1 MAIFM
6 ASTKSISRGKGQSAV
21 ASASYRAG
29 VKLEDHRY
37 GKTLD
42 YSKRHGVMSAD
53 IILPSEL
60 AKTNALIKRDV
71 LWNMAEAAEK
81 RKDARVGRE
90 WLINLPYELDEA
102 TRRELAHTFAQALA
116 DRYGTIADCAIHRPS
131 NKEIKRGADPRNYH
145 AHIMFTT
152 RQATLSKHG
161 KIQLTEKATIELSDN
176 KRRELGLE
184 RVSNEIKVVRQ
195 LWESIANAKLTEY
208 GYDLIDSSSYKDI
221 GVDVVP
227 QIKMGKNATH
237 MKCNGITTEKELR
250 NLAIARH
257 NELIWNVQLTD
268 NKQVNLNADQVISN
282 KFKANENEAIGTVER
297 ASKYSGVAGE
307 RIRAIRR
314 GVTSSK
320 RRIDSYEH
328 ETSGINHGMSG
339 HVEQQERTNQ
349 LIADNLKP
357 KAPNNDS
364 IRTRNIPNKSRY

>member
-29 VKLEDHRY
+29 VKIEDHRY

-282 KFKANENEAIGTVER
+282 KFKANENEAIGTVE
-297 ASKYSGVAGE
+297 
-307 RIRAIRR
+307 
-314 GVTSSK
+314 
-320 RRIDSYEH
+320 
-328 ETSGINHGMSG
+328 
-339 HVEQQERTNQ
+339 
-349 LIADNLKP
+349 
-357 KAPNNDS
+357 
-364 IRTRNIPNKSRY
+364 